1 MGSYRTFPDFQLPGS
16 FMRWSGN
23 LYRTAVQTASM
34 QNKQILCRT
43 NIKSSLFWLKTEQV
57 RICIGRNKQ
66 IFSQSLKSLIRDRG
80 RFLCFKTG
88 DSYKRNWM
96 RRLELWC
103 NQMNIETLSPSWA
116 HSVLRKYKLN
126 CRNTVFPVAST

>member
-1 MGSYRTFPDFQLPGS
+1 MVSLFWMGSYRTFPDFQLPGS

-88 DSYKRNWM
+88 DSYKRNSGWEGWNCDAI
-96 RRLELWC
+96 RWTSKLYLPHELTQYWESI
-103 NQMNIETLSPSWA
+103 N
-116 HSVLRKYKLN
+116 
-126 CRNTVFPVAST
+126 